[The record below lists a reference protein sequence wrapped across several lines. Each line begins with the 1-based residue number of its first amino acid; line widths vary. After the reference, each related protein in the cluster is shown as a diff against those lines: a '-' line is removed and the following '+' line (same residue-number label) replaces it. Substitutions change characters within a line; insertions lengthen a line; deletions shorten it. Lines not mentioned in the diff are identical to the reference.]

1 LDQYIKLQH
10 ELLAAHWEDTTGK
23 WRLKIRANGTDE
35 IEDTADVLLL
45 ATGVLNRWKWPSID
59 GLSDFQGT
67 LFHSADWEGGI
78 DDWKDKTVGVIG
90 AVGAI
95 CVPSSLSNNIHGAD
109 VLILGILGHTNCS
122 RSATKSE
129 TGDQL
134 CPFENMALSSL
145 GASPLE

>member
-1 LDQYIKLQH
+1 MLGH

-23 WRLKIRANGTDE
+23 WRLKIRANGTNE

-45 ATGVLNRWKWPSID
+45 ATGILNRWQWPCID

-67 LFHSADWEGGI
+67 LLHSANWKGEI
-78 DDWKDKTVGVIG
+78 NEWKDKAVGVIG

-95 CVPSSLSNNIHGAD
+95 RIPFFTLHD
-109 VLILGILGHTNCS
+109 THLILGIVGHTNCS

-129 TGDQL
+129 TG
-134 CPFENMALSSL
+134 C
-145 GASPLE
+145 